1 MLPPTSP
8 EVGDEM
14 DLSELKRRLVAN
26 AFLFDDPHAYA
37 AGVTD
42 ALDAV
47 RRLLQWD
54 GIAWGARGPH
64 LEETTIS
71 VTGSWREP

>member
-1 MLPPTSP
+1 
-8 EVGDEM
+8 M
-14 DLSELKRRLVAN
+14 DLSELNRRLVAN
-26 AFLFDDPHAYA
+26 AFLFDDPRAYA

-54 GIAWGARGPH
+54 GIVWGAGAHAVEEEKVGAVKAR
-64 LEETTIS
+64 LEP
-71 VTGSWREP
+71 W

>member
-1 MLPPTSP
+1 
-8 EVGDEM
+8 M
-14 DLSELKRRLVAN
+14 DLSELNRRLVAN
-26 AFLFDDPHAYA
+26 AFLFEDPRAYA

-54 GIAWGARGPH
+54 GIAWGAGGSEVLDRRVGAGQAR
-64 LEETTIS
+64 LEPS
-71 VTGSWREP
+71 

>member
-1 MLPPTSP
+1 
-8 EVGDEM
+8 M
-14 DLSELKRRLVAN
+14 DLSELNRRLVAN
-26 AFLFDDPHAYA
+26 AFLFDDPPAYA

-54 GIAWGARGPH
+54 GIAWGAGGREV
-64 LEETTIS
+64 EEQR
-71 VTGSWREP
+71 VGAGAARPEP